1 MRPATLL
8 SLAMLFC
15 ALVVIT
21 PPDAT
26 GVDVADL
33 KDQLKN
39 GLRVRRAGDL
49 AFIDKVVELVEA
61 GRLPVSLVKG
71 TFQWARTKTTR
82 YPFPYFAKALR
93 IRAGKLGIKL

>member
-15 ALVVIT
+15 TLVVIT
-21 PPDAT
+21 PPDAS

-71 TFQWARTKTTR
+71 TFQWARSKTIR

>member
-1 MRPATLL
+1 MRPALLL
-8 SLAMLFC
+8 SLAMLIC
-15 ALVVIT
+15 TLVVIT
-21 PPDAT
+21 PPDAS

-61 GRLPVSLVKG
+61 GRLPGSLVKG
-71 TFQWARTKTTR
+71 TFQWARTKTIR

>member
-1 MRPATLL
+1 MRPALLL

-15 ALVVIT
+15 TLVVIA
-21 PPDAT
+21 PPDAS

-33 KDQLKN
+33 EDQLKN

-71 TFQWARTKTTR
+71 TFQWARTKTIR

>member
-1 MRPATLL
+1 MRPAPLL

-15 ALVVIT
+15 TLVVIA
-21 PPDAT
+21 PPDAS

-33 KDQLKN
+33 TDQLKN

>member
-1 MRPATLL
+1 MRPALL
-8 SLAMLFC
+8 LPLALLFC
-15 ALVVIT
+15 ALVVIP
-21 PPDAT
+21 PPDAP
-26 GVDVADL
+26 GIDVADL

-39 GLRVRRAGDL
+39 GLRVRRPGDL
-49 AFIDKVVELVEA
+49 AFIDKVVELVEG

>member
-15 ALVVIT
+15 TLVVIA
-21 PPDAT
+21 PPDAS

-71 TFQWARTKTTR
+71 TFQWARSKTIR

>member
-15 ALVVIT
+15 TLVVIT
-21 PPDAT
+21 PPDAS

-71 TFQWARTKTTR
+71 TFQWARIKTIR